1 MQKMAF
7 SIYDKKALDFGFPFA
22 ASTDHEA
29 LRMVLGTLLK
39 GNTSLSQ
46 FPEDFE
52 LYHVGGFATDTG
64 VFLPLE
70 RPQIVMRV
78 DNILAAYNSSKE
90 VQNG

>member
-7 SIYDKKALDFGFPFA
+7 SIYDKKALDYMFPFA
-22 ASTDHEA
+22 AATQQEA
-29 LRMVLGTLLK
+29 IRMVTGTLLK

-46 FPEDFE
+46 FPEDYE

-64 VFLPLE
+64 LLLPLE
-70 RPQIVMRV
+70 RPQIIMRV

-90 VQNG
+90 VENG